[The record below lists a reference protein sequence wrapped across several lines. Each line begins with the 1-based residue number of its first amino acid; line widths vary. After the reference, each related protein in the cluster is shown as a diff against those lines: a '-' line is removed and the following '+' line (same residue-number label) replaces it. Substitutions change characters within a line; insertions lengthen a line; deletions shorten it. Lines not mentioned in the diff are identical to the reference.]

1 MTYEGSSPLAVVIKG
16 VVAGLAGTAVLTLAM
31 QRGPQL
37 MEEKFGVSPEMDA
50 TPEQRE
56 APEDPTGELV
66 ERVASGVLDT
76 DLDEDTRATAGQ
88 ALHWGYGAMW
98 GAWYG
103 VTQSTLR
110 WPALLH
116 GSVFGLTV
124 ATVAS
129 TLVPAMGLAAPPTRQ
144 PKSVSAMQMANH
156 LLYGWVVAFV
166 FRVING
172 R

>member
-1 MTYEGSSPLAVVIKG
+1 MTYQGSSPLAVVIKG
-16 VVAGLAGTAVLTLAM
+16 AVAGLAGTAALTFAM

-37 MEEKFGVSPEMDA
+37 MEEKLGVTPQMDA

-56 APEDPTGELV
+56 APEDPTGELA

-76 DLDEDTRATAGQ
+76 ELDDETRATAGQ

-98 GAWYG
+98 GAYYG
-103 VTQSTLR
+103 VMQSSLR
-110 WPALLH
+110 WPFLLH
-116 GSVFGLTV
+116 GSIFGMTV

-129 TLVPAMGLAAPPTRQ
+129 TLVPAMGLAAPPTKQ
-144 PKSVSAMQMANH
+144 PATVSAMQTVNH
-156 LLYGWVVAFV
+156 LIYGWVVALV
-166 FRVING
+166 FRIING